1 MINIEID
8 FLSSDYDYLLNIYKK
23 NLEIKKII
31 NKNIIITNNEIRKK
45 LNNTHKLNAE
55 VIVNLLKT
63 YCKSLNIY
71 TFFTFMNLLFTDICD
86 KEYLV
91 CIKNDLELLYNEYL
105 KIIKKIPNYIIIN
118 NNDKYVNIIINQIN
132 SLIEDNV

>member
-1 MINIEID
+1 
-8 FLSSDYDYLLNIYKK
+8 
-23 NLEIKKII
+23 
-31 NKNIIITNNEIRKK
+31 
-45 LNNTHKLNAE
+45 
-55 VIVNLLKT
+55 
-63 YCKSLNIY
+63 
-71 TFFTFMNLLFTDICD
+71 MNLLFTDICD